1 MKTWWKQL
9 RFIVGLCALLGA
21 GAAKAAEVAP
31 ERAVAQPQTA
41 EARPAADSQADEKA
55 IRATADEFVKAFAAA
70 DAKAVAALWTER
82 GEYESDDGTV
92 LRGRTAIEAAFAAH
106 FKGRPAE
113 TMEIKIE
120 SIRFPSRDTAVEEGL
135 TSTTAGGAARVGHY
149 RVLHVREDGK
159 WRIALCREWGAAEN
173 RMADLDWLIGT
184 WRSQAK
190 DHEMVISFAREK
202 DGPFIIGEFTA
213 TAAGKNV
220 LAGDHENRPRSGL
233 GAVHVLAFR
242 SRTED
247 MGTACGCAKRNHWV
261 VDSRGIQGDGA
272 ETAAVNVLSRF
283 GSDELGWR
291 SLDRMVSGKAQPES
305 PPIRLKRVADHQMS
319 RRRREPVQHRKEQT
333 MKIRF
338 SITILSLA
346 AGLACGG
353 PAEGRGFG
361 GGGCYS
367 GRRQLFRVALRQR
380 RKRRPLRRRKR
391 FVQSV
396 LRGFAR
402 RFVRRQRHTRHQR

>member
-41 EARPAADSQADEKA
+41 EAGPTADSQADEKA
-55 IRATADEFVKAFAAA
+55 IRATADDFVKAFEAA

-106 FKGRPAE
+106 FKVRPTE

-135 TSTTAGGAARVGHY
+135 TSTTAGGALPESATY

-159 WRIALCREWGAAEN
+159 WRIALCREWGAANN
-173 RMADLDWLIGT
+173 RMADLDWLLGT

-202 DGPFIIGEFTA
+202 DGPFIFGEFTA
-213 TAAGKNV
+213 TAAGRNV
-220 LAGDHENRPRSGL
+220 SLGTMKIGLDPASGQFMSWHFDPDGGYGHGL
-233 GAVHVLAFR
+233 WLR
-242 SRTED
+242 E
-247 MGTACGCAKRNHWV
+247 RNHWV

-291 SLDRMVSGKAQPES
+291 SLDRMVGGRAQPES
-305 PPIRLKRVADHQMS
+305 PPIRLKRVAIA
-319 RRRREPVQHRKEQT
+319 K
-333 MKIRF
+333 
-338 SITILSLA
+338 
-346 AGLACGG
+346 
-353 PAEGRGFG
+353 
-361 GGGCYS
+361 
-367 GRRQLFRVALRQR
+367 
-380 RKRRPLRRRKR
+380 
-391 FVQSV
+391 
-396 LRGFAR
+396 
-402 RFVRRQRHTRHQR
+402 